1 MAKVRNMAKVK
12 AVWQS
17 LVNMV
22 QLTRHGTDSQS
33 WHSQPKHSQ
42 GTYLYQQEARYYDII
57 KKYFIPNIY

>member
-42 GTYLYQQEARYYDII
+42 GTYLYQQEARYYDIRNNYSI
-57 KKYFIPNIY
+57 HKIY